1 MSDKAAWLTLLER
14 RISRDTWISV
24 LIKAALLLI
33 LYALMQSFRF
43 SVPFGLFALGMTILL
58 YFLDVLVSQK
68 KRETSM
74 LYEQARR
81 TPPGE
86 TSFLL
91 EPHYDAR
98 GKKNGK
104 ADLLHVMGDWRVF
117 AFYAFLFV
125 LNLALTIAAAI
136 PRKG

>member
-24 LIKAALLLI
+24 LNKAALLLI
-33 LYALMQSFRF
+33 LGALLQILGF
-43 SVPFGLFALGMTILL
+43 SVHFGLFALGMTLL
-58 YFLDVLVSQK
+58 FYVLDALISQRR
-68 KRETSM
+68 RETSM

-86 TSFLL
+86 SSFLL

-104 ADLLHVMGDWRVF
+104 ADLLHVLGDWRVF

-125 LNLALTIAAAI
+125 MNLALTIAAAV